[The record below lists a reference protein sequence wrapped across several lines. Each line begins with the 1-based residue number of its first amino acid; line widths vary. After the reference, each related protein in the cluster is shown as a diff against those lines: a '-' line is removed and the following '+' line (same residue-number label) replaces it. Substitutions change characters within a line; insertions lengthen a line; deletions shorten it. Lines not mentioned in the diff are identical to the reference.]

1 MEDILGEFM
10 GLVAILMIFGIP
22 MLAIWTKHRKEMMQM
37 QVNTT
42 AEKAAQYA
50 ASNKELEDR
59 VRVLERIVTDGGY
72 DVATQIEALRDQRR
86 VEGELEDQ
94 LQVAQLRR
102 QG

>member
-1 MEDILGEFM
+1 MGQFI
-10 GLVAILMIFGIP
+10 GLVAVLMVFGIP
-22 MLAIWTKHRKEMMQM
+22 MLAIWTKHRKDVMEMQAK
-37 QVNTT
+37 QT

-94 LQVAQLRR
+94 RDASRN
-102 QG
+102 